1 MTTRHRL
8 ALPAALASAATI
20 AALLAG
26 CSPAE
31 PAEPA
36 GTPSAES
43 APAASASA
51 PAASSSASSPAEES
65 AEPVAGPSR
74 IVAMTTETADMVLL
88 LAGPENVAAIAASSQ
103 SPAMGMVPDLA
114 REVATTLPPGV
125 EPDAEQILSYEPDL
139 VVTTSRHGGEQSANE
154 QLAAAGVTMLSF
166 EAADFNTPEAYA
178 QALRT
183 TGKALGRSTEA
194 EQYASELLAAIEEID
209 ATASGASPSV
219 LVLMARGGNVMAMG
233 SDNMVPG
240 LALRAGATD
249 AAATAG
255 ISSTGPIDAEL
266 LVRANPDL
274 ILLEDF
280 QGSGEAPFE
289 ALLSSA
295 AVAEVPAIAN
305 QDVHL
310 IPMTEASALSGINTP
325 VGYQKIMDI
334 ISQ

>member
-1 MTTRHRL
+1 MMTTRRRRT
-8 ALPAALASAATI
+8 LPAVLASAA
-20 AALLAG
+20 AAAVLLAG
-26 CSPAE
+26 CSTAESTDPAT
-31 PAEPA
+31 PATGTSASSTAPA
-36 GTPSAES
+36 SPSAE
-43 APAASASA
+43 P
-51 PAASSSASSPAEES
+51 SSSASES
-65 AEPVAGPSR
+65 ADPVAGPSR

-88 LAGPENVAAIAASSQ
+88 LAGPQNVAAIAASSQ

-114 REVATTLPPGV
+114 REVPDTLPPGV
-125 EPDAEQILSYEPDL
+125 EPDPEQILSYEPDL

-154 QLAAAGVTMLSF
+154 QLAAAGVPMLTF

-183 TGKALGRSTEA
+183 TGEALGRSAEA
-194 EQYASELLAAIEEID
+194 EQYASELLEKIGEID

-249 AAATAG
+249 AAAAAG

-266 LVRANPDL
+266 LVRANPDI

-289 ALLSSA
+289 ALLSSP
-295 AVAEVPAIAN
+295 AVADVPAVAN

-310 IPMTEASALSGINTP
+310 VAMTEASALSGINTP
-325 VGYQKIMDI
+325 VGYQKIRDI
-334 ISQ
+334 VSQ